1 MLAKSSTQVWSVTS
15 PAVPQYMKSPGF
27 NHLGSFHCFEHPFRY
42 QPSILSLHEKSSE
55 AFTPFR
61 LKTNLFQIK
70 IVPRIQKCSFWM
82 RVCTLKFFP
91 SSQILLRLLPHAHR
105 TQYLSLL
112 PCWQMMVLQK
122 ASLCLGLFIASALTE
137 ACHREGRE
145 PQTTINQSMAE
156 PTANIGPG
164 DADLKLII
172 VAVITINVLNRRVN
186 RHALIQRRH
195 SSCSDTNWKI
205 STTVKLQR
213 IKPTFF

>member
-1 MLAKSSTQVWSVTS
+1 MQLLNACLHIKI
-15 PAVPQYMKSPGF
+15 
-27 NHLGSFHCFEHPFRY
+27 LPFL
-42 QPSILSLHEKSSE
+42 PN
-55 AFTPFR
+55 FTP
-61 LKTNLFQIK
+61 IA
-70 IVPRIQKCSFWM
+70 PPCSQDT
-82 RVCTLKFFP
+82 V
-91 SSQILLRLLPHAHR
+91 SVIAALLADDGSAE
-105 TQYLSLL
+105 SL
-112 PCWQMMVLQK
+112 
-122 ASLCLGLFIASALTE
+122 SLCLGLFIASALTE

>member
-1 MLAKSSTQVWSVTS
+1 MQLLNAYLHIKI
-15 PAVPQYMKSPGF
+15 
-27 NHLGSFHCFEHPFRY
+27 LPFL
-42 QPSILSLHEKSSE
+42 PN
-55 AFTPFR
+55 FTP
-61 LKTNLFQIK
+61 IA
-70 IVPRIQKCSFWM
+70 PPCSQGT
-82 RVCTLKFFP
+82 V
-91 SSQILLRLLPHAHR
+91 SVIAALLADDGSAE
-105 TQYLSLL
+105 SL
-112 PCWQMMVLQK
+112 
-122 ASLCLGLFIASALTE
+122 SLCLGLFIASALTE

-145 PQTTINQSMAE
+145 PQTTINQSRAE

-186 RHALIQRRH
+186 GSTLIQRRH